1 MAETET
7 VPPAFAE
14 ASAGKTIVDSLLHKV
29 RKKGRPSW
37 QAFDALSIKDEWKD
51 KRLKYRW
58 VDMDPMK
65 IYKREQMGYVL
76 ANPESGGA
84 LSGTRASDPLG
95 NTIGSTPTARDL
107 VLMVADA
114 SIEEEYGKE
123 IARRTDHT
131 VLGMKSNRQDEFEKL
146 GREHG
151 ITGARLNTR
160 MVIE

>member
-1 MAETET
+1 MEETE
-7 VPPAFAE
+7 VPSVADAL
-14 ASAGKTIVDSLLHKV
+14 VQKV
-29 RKKGRPSW
+29 RKKGRASW
-37 QAFDALSIKDEWKD
+37 QRRFDALSIKDEWKD

-65 IYKREQMGYVL
+65 VYKREQMGYVL

-84 LSGTRASDPLG
+84 INGARPSDPLG
-95 NTIGSTPTARDL
+95 NSLGSTPTARDL

-114 SIEEEYGKE
+114 SIEDEYNKE

-131 VLGMKSNRQDEFEKL
+131 VMGMKANRDDDFAKL

-151 ITGARLNTR
+151 IAGAQLRTR

>member
-1 MAETET
+1 MAEAET
-7 VPPAFAE
+7 VP
-14 ASAGKTIVDSLLHKV
+14 TVVDSLLQKV

-37 QAFDALSIKDEWKD
+37 QAFDALSIKEEWKD
-51 KRLKYRW
+51 PRLKYRW

-76 ANPESGGA
+76 ANPESGGG
-84 LSGTRASDPLG
+84 LSGQRAADPQG
-95 NTIGSTPTARDL
+95 NHIGTTPTARDL
-107 VLMVADA
+107 VLMVADV
-114 SIEEEYGKE
+114 SIEEEHTRE
-123 IARRTDHT
+123 IAKRTDHT
-131 VLGMKSNRQDEFEKL
+131 VLGMKANRQDEFDKL

>member
-1 MAETET
+1 MEEAE
-7 VPPAFAE
+7 VPSVADAL
-14 ASAGKTIVDSLLHKV
+14 VQKV
-29 RKKGRPSW
+29 RKKGRASW
-37 QAFDALSIKDEWKD
+37 QRFDALSIKDEWKD

-76 ANPESGGA
+76 ANPESGGG
-84 LSGTRASDPLG
+84 LPGKQIDPQGNHLGT
-95 NTIGSTPTARDL
+95 TPTARDL

-114 SIEEEYGKE
+114 SMEDEYNKE

-131 VLGMKSNRQDEFEKL
+131 VLGMKANREDDFAKL

-151 ITGARLNTR
+151 ITGAQLRTR